1 MSITLCL
8 IFESHHCLTNAMWM
22 GKFPPP
28 IVKIFYQRNNNNV
41 FCIGNST
48 RYVIVSRKL
57 NLHLF
62 KISLFRKAFSLKSP
76 RLHLQLDFFCYQTFS
91 NSSCFYE
98 SCINWWSTPFNLR
111 ISPSQKFLHIL
122 TFNQYAFTSHYIDI
136 QRNWN
141 KNWYKGI

>member
-1 MSITLCL
+1 MSDIWVPPLSDKCNVKG
-8 IFESHHCLTNAMWM
+8 EV
-22 GKFPPP
+22 FPP
-28 IVKIFYQRNNNNV
+28 IIKIFYSRNNNNV

-57 NLHLF
+57 NLHLLKNQPF
-62 KISLFRKAFSLKSP
+62 SKGPFSQISTFTFAVE
-76 RLHLQLDFFCYQTFS
+76 FFCYQMFS

-111 ISPSQKFLHIL
+111 ISPSQNFLHIL
-122 TFNQYAFTSHYIDI
+122 TFHQYAFTSHYIVI